1 MEEKSPHFVIK
12 KILDVGTDSPLV
24 NRVMLQ
30 FGEIVDSGF
39 IKLDDSQKQEFKKV
53 LSECTNDLLKA
64 EESVKEYFRIEDSA
78 ISKIASGDGI
88 AHQTGAYSFED
99 PTLDLKKHF
108 EEFLFRAVIAVRR
121 TIKLASIIFKREIKG
136 PEELK
141 RELDRRLP
149 SDSAHRTWIQEDSG
163 WMKDLYDLRGKA
175 EHQLLDMSEFTVFAV
190 KGEKPKIKLPEI
202 KNRLVRQYMA
212 VTLQNIFGYVE
223 DMTALLLNQECD
235 PSAEIIQ
242 LPENERLAHRNFR
255 YIISLKQFLLK
266 KLEDLRDNA
275 DRP

>member
-1 MEEKSPHFVIK
+1 MDEKSPHFVIK

-149 SDSAHRTWIQEDSG
+149 SDSAHRNMDSRRQ
-163 WMKDLYDLRGKA
+163 W
-175 EHQLLDMSEFTVFAV
+175 LD
-190 KGEKPKIKLPEI
+190 
-202 KNRLVRQYMA
+202 
-212 VTLQNIFGYVE
+212 
-223 DMTALLLNQECD
+223 
-235 PSAEIIQ
+235 
-242 LPENERLAHRNFR
+242 ERPL
-255 YIISLKQFLLK
+255 
-266 KLEDLRDNA
+266 
-275 DRP
+275 